1 MMKPLLKVE
10 NLFVKRK
17 DTEVIRSLNLEL
29 FPGERLG
36 IVGES
41 GCGKSTLAGAIAGL
55 YPIDGGNIAFEER
68 SLSAFTPKDFQAY
81 RKKLR
86 MIFQDPNSFL
96 NPTMRIG
103 RQILEDTG
111 LSMADALSWLHR
123 VGITNHKTV
132 YNQYPFELSGGMRQR
147 VMIAMAMIV
156 GPKLLI
162 ADEPTTALDVT
173 IQAQILALLRNLEL
187 SMIFISHDLP
197 VVCSICDRILVMF
210 DGQIIEETTPS
221 KLIDAPEHPYTRS
234 LIAATREITGVL
246 V

>member
-1 MMKPLLKVE
+1 MNPLLKVT
-10 NLFVKRK
+10 NLSVKRK
-17 DTEVIRSLNLEL
+17 NTPVLLSLDLEL

-55 YPIDGGNIAFEER
+55 YPFGAGEIFFEDQP
-68 SLSAFTPKDFQAY
+68 LSAFSPKDFQNY
-81 RKKLR
+81 RKKMR
-86 MIFQDPNSFL
+86 MIFQDPYSFL

-111 LSMADALSWLHR
+111 LSLADALSWLHR
-123 VGITNHKTV
+123 VGIVDPKTV
-132 YNQYPFELSGGMRQR
+132 FNQYPFELSGGMRQR

-156 GPKLLI
+156 NPKLLI

-173 IQAQILALLRNLEL
+173 IQAQILELLRGLEL

-197 VVCSICDRILVMF
+197 VVCSVCDRILVMLK
-210 DGQIIEETTPS
+210 GQIVEKATPNQ
-221 KLIDAPEHPYTRS
+221 LINAPKHPYTQS
-234 LIAATREITGVL
+234 LIAATREITEVL